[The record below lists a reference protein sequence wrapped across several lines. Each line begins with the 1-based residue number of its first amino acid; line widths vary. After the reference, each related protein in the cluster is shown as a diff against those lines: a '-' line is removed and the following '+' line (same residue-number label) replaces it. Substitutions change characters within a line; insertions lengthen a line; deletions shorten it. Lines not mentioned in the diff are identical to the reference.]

1 MNESAKRETKRTANN
16 IRSAKYKEKEMRK
29 FMKKNWCV
37 AFVAL
42 ALCATAACKKS
53 DTGKNQVKKI
63 GILMRTLEALG
74 TEEAAEIREC
84 IRQNAGNLNP
94 RSGFTPLML
103 AATKNATDVAK
114 LLIKAGADVNAKDE
128 DDRSALIYAADDNA
142 IELAQLLIKSGAD
155 MNAKDRYDRTA
166 LMKAAVKNELDFAR
180 LLIKSGADVNAR
192 DEDDETALMKAA
204 RFSED
209 MTKLLIAEKADV
221 NAKNNINQTAL
232 MFAVKYN
239 AVDIAKMLI
248 KEGVD
253 IENLKFL
260 LEAGADMY
268 AKDKDGYTV
277 LMAAAEGNAADTA
290 KLFIEA
296 GMDVNAKMDSK
307 PRPLSSGWI
316 GADWVDSYQM
326 IDDWTALML
335 AAYRNAADVARLLI
349 KAGADVNTKTNE
361 GKTALTLA
369 FEAEADMNREKP
381 TPIKYEVID
390 VLKAAGAKE

>member
-1 MNESAKRETKRTANN
+1 
-16 IRSAKYKEKEMRK
+16 MRK

-253 IENLKFL
+253 INAKDWQGETALMYAAKRNQIENLKFL